1 MSTVLL
7 NRPLAAQAAPLADA
21 IVFAKVKAR
30 LGGRVRL
37 VASGSA
43 PLAGHVEEF
52 LKTVMCAP
60 VAQGYGLTETC
71 GSSFIA
77 LPEPVHCFSSLP
89 AHCCWPL
96 QDDPSAMPGRL
107 LWQASHAH

>member
-1 MSTVLL
+1 M
-7 NRPLAAQAAPLADA
+7 QAAPLADA
-21 IVFAKVKAR
+21 VVFAKVKAR

-77 LPEPVHCFSSLP
+77 LPEAVCAIPV
-89 AHCCWPL
+89 
-96 QDDPSAMPGRL
+96 QL
-107 LWQASHAH
+107 LCTLKEKIV

>member
-1 MSTVLL
+1 M
-7 NRPLAAQAAPLADA
+7 QAAPLADA
-21 IVFAKVKAR
+21 VVFAKVKAR

-77 LPEPVHCFSSLP
+77 LPEAVRVPMHSSVHNAWYWPNMKLRNVSLVSSD
-89 AHCCWPL
+89 AA
-96 QDDPSAMPGRL
+96 SNL
-107 LWQASHAH
+107 L

>member
-1 MSTVLL
+1 M
-7 NRPLAAQAAPLADA
+7 QAAPLADA
-21 IVFAKVKAR
+21 VVFAKVKAR

-43 PLAGHVEEF
+43 PLAGHIEDF

-77 LPEPVHCFSSLP
+77 LPEAVRDLPVQSLCT
-89 AHCCWPL
+89 AH
-96 QDDPSAMPGRL
+96 S
-107 LWQASHAH
+107 

>member
-1 MSTVLL
+1 M
-7 NRPLAAQAAPLADA
+7 ADA

-43 PLAGHVEEF
+43 PLATHVEEF

-77 LPEPVHCFSSLP
+77 LPEPVSCHVRSFGLSVQCTLMSWTAF
-89 AHCCWPL
+89 
-96 QDDPSAMPGRL
+96 
-107 LWQASHAH
+107 